1 MPRLPVLTAVLTA
14 LLVVLLPSLA
24 LAEPAAAAACAHPF
38 ESWECLRQ
46 QFVLL
51 SLAALPVGLVAAI
64 LLVAVGLEDER
75 ASRKRV
81 ALAALGAFV
90 VAFIAS
96 VPTGWLVAW
105 LGGERI
111 RLSHWIGLVLIVEA
125 VYVGYVIHRL
135 RR

>member
-1 MPRLPVLTAVLTA
+1 MPRLPVLTALTA
-14 LLVVLLPSLA
+14 LIFVLLPSLA
-24 LAEPAAAAACAHPF
+24 LAEPAAAACAHPF

-75 ASRKRV
+75 ASRGRV

-96 VPTGWLVAW
+96 VPTGWLVSW

-111 RLSHWIGLVLIVEA
+111 RISHWIGLVLIVEA